1 LRAIQEYNKK
11 LPKRRKVKDALKE
24 LPVSN
29 IAATFTV
36 KRDRKKKTME
46 LITHYNQVG
55 VIDGCHSTSFS

>member
-1 LRAIQEYNKK
+1 
-11 LPKRRKVKDALKE
+11 VKDSLKE

-55 VIDGCHSTSFS
+55 VIDGCHSTNFS